1 MANILRI
8 KRRAGNLAAGAP
20 SSLKNAELAFNEADN
35 TLYYGYGDDGSGNAN
50 SIPAIGGVG
59 AFVSLG
65 TEQTITGNK
74 TFSGTVIVGTPTA
87 NGHAATKLYVDNA
100 VTNATTTFTVAGDSG
115 SNQTITSGDTLTIA
129 GGTGLTSVVGATDTV
144 TLNLDS
150 TAVTAGSYGAANTVA
165 TFTVDAQ
172 GRLTAAGNTTISIN
186 AGQISGFTE
195 DSQDAAAVLFTNG
208 THSGI
213 SASYDDANSKV
224 NLTVAAQSFTL
235 AGDSGVSQTITS
247 GDTLTILGG
256 TGIASVAGGSTDSI
270 TIDLE
275 NTTVTAGSYGNGN
288 TVATFNVDAQ
298 GRLTA
303 AGNSAISINAGQV
316 QSFTEEV
323 QDAAGVMITNGS
335 QSGISVNYDDANSK
349 INFSVTNQSVTINGD
364 SGSAT
369 FGVTAAGSGSF
380 TISGGTG
387 LTSTATTGSVTV
399 SLDNT
404 AVTAGSYG
412 NANTATTFTVDAQ
425 GRLTAA
431 SQNAISILSSQ
442 VSDLSSN
449 AVTSLTGT
457 ANEVQVS
464 GSAGAIT
471 IGLPDDVTIGNTLTV
486 TGDLIV
492 QGNTTTLNTGTLVVE
507 DKNIVLA
514 NAATPSDITADG
526 AGITVLGATN
536 KTLNWVDATDSWT
549 SSEHLDLAAGK
560 ALKIGT
566 AEVLSNTTL
575 ASSVVNS
582 SLTSLGNV
590 ATGTWSAG
598 TIAITYGGTGAT
610 SASGART
617 NLGLVIGTDVQAY
630 DPELAAIAGLT
641 SAADRL
647 PYFTGANTAS
657 LATFTSFG
665 RSLVDD
671 ADAAAGRTTLGLGTI
686 STQNSNNV
694 TITGGSISNLTTFDG
709 ITIDG
714 GTF

>member
-8 KRRAGNLAAGAP
+8 KRRAGSGSAGAP

-35 TLYYGYGDDGSGNAN
+35 TLYYGFGDDGSGNAN
-50 SIPAIGGVG
+50 SIPAIGGTG

-65 TEQTITGNK
+65 TEQTISGNK
-74 TFSGTVIVGTPTA
+74 TFSGVTIVPTPTA
-87 NGHAATKLYVDNA
+87 NAHAATKLYVDGSISNVNNTIA
-100 VTNATTTFTVAGDSG
+100 NIATSFTVAGD
-115 SNQTITSGDTLTIA
+115 A
-129 GGTGLTSVVGATDTV
+129 GT
-144 TLNLDS
+144 
-150 TAVTAGSYGAANTVA
+150 
-165 TFTVDAQ
+165 
-172 GRLTAAGNTTISIN
+172 
-186 AGQISGFTE
+186 
-195 DSQDAAAVLFTNG
+195 
-208 THSGI
+208 
-213 SASYDDANSKV
+213 
-224 NLTVAAQSFTL
+224 
-235 AGDSGVSQTITS
+235 SQTITS
-247 GDTLTILGG
+247 GSDTLTISGG
-256 TGIASVAGGSTDSI
+256 VGLTTTAGGSTDQI
-270 TIDLE
+270 TIDLD
-275 NTTVTAGSYGNGN
+275 NTTVTAGAYGNGN

-298 GRLTA
+298 GRITT
-303 AGNSAISINAGQV
+303 AGNSAISITAGQV

-323 QDAAGVMITNGS
+323 QDAAGVMITNGDK
-335 QSGISVNYDDANSK
+335 SGITALYDDANAK
-349 INFSVTNQSVTINGD
+349 INLTVSNQSLTINGD
-364 SGSAT
+364 SGTAT
-369 FGVTAAGSGSF
+369 FTVSAAGSGSF
-380 TISGGTG
+380 TVSGGTG
-387 LTSTATTGSVTV
+387 LTSAATTGSVTLN
-399 SLDNT
+399 LDST

-412 NANTATTFTVDAQ
+412 NANTVATFTVDAQ

-431 SQNAISILSSQ
+431 GNSAISIGSSQ
-442 VSDLSSN
+442 INDKSTTLVESI
-449 AVTSLTGT
+449 TGT
-457 ANEVQVS
+457 SNEITVS
-464 GSAGAIT
+464 GTGSGPYTGAIT

-492 QGNTTTLNTGTLVVE
+492 QGNTTTLNTATLVVE

-514 NAATPSDITADG
+514 NVASPSDITADG
-526 AGITVLGATN
+526 AGITVTGASN
-536 KTLNWVDATDSWT
+536 KTFNWVDATDSWT

-560 ALKIGT
+560 VIKIGT
-566 AEVLSNTTL
+566 AQVLSNTTL

-598 TIAITYGGTGAT
+598 TIAVTYGGTGAT
-610 SASGART
+610 NAGDART

-647 PYFTGANTAS
+647 PYFTGANTAA
-657 LATFTSFG
+657 LATFTTFG

-671 ADAAAGRTTLGLGTI
+671 ADAEASRTTLGLGTI